1 MRRILDHR
9 LHFNELARISEEN
22 RLQNRW
28 LRELRTPPSSPRR
41 QPRTQRMN
49 LLEIL
54 QDTLSEWMNSD
65 EMAAT

>member
-9 LHFNELARISEEN
+9 LHSNELVRISEEN
-22 RLQNRW
+22 RLRNRW

-41 QPRTQRMN
+41 QPRIQRMN